1 MPTTVYVDSWLLRG
15 ITSMKFG
22 DRKAAM
28 REFTKLYNP
37 SYTAVIPQIA
47 LGETINTMMR
57 DMADDANAFNT
68 ATKKLFDSIA
78 NILDVSKCM
87 PPPSPESFEIAHDL
101 KHRDGSLDITD
112 LLIVSQALADP
123 DSERLLTADDNLVRS
138 KEIKCKEAEL
148 YGCDKRRSRLR
159 LTDRL

>member
-1 MPTTVYVDSWLLRG
+1 MVVYVDSWLLRG
-15 ITSMKFG
+15 ITAMKPG
-22 DRKAAM
+22 TRTVTM
-28 REFTKLYNP
+28 REFTKLRNP

-47 LGETINTMMR
+47 LGETISTMMR

-68 ATKKLFDSIA
+68 VTKKLFDSIA

-101 KHRDGSLDITD
+101 KHCDGSLDITD

-123 DSERLLTADDNLVRS
+123 DSQLLLTADGKLVHS
-138 KEIKCKEAEL
+138 MAIKCKDAEL
-148 YGCDKRRSRLR
+148 YGCDKRRSGLR
-159 LTDRL
+159 LADRL